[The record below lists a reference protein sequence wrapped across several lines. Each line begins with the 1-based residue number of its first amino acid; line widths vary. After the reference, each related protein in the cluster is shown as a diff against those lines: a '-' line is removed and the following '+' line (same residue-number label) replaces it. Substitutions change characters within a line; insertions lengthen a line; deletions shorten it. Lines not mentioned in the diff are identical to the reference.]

1 VPDITKQTVSASQ
14 MPAILNRSPYA
25 TRFTMYQHFAEGF
38 DVDPEENERME
49 WGSRLEPTIL
59 RAAADELRAEVLPHD
74 QAVYFRH
81 PSLPVGCTPDGYVLD
96 PQRGLGFVEA
106 KNVDWMRW
114 RDTWTDTL
122 APDHVE
128 VQHQVQLMTPH
139 PEFGI
144 PKWGAIACL
153 VGGNDFRLYPREPGG
168 EVQQQIAAEASR
180 FLDDVR
186 HKREPEVLGR
196 ALELPA
202 LIFALPRTDREKVL
216 TEADFDDKRAI
227 ELALMI
233 EAYEFA
239 KARES
244 GGKKDAEEIKVRLL
258 AAAGDAA
265 SMLLHG
271 RRLNISRV
279 EVKERTQVVKAHV
292 QMRLTAKVEDMPT
305 DLSQYCSQANGPDLP
320 QELGI

>member
-1 VPDITKQTVSASQ
+1 PNRKSTVGETPVPDITKQTVSASQ

-38 DVDPEENERME
+38 DVDPEESERME

-96 PQRGLGFVEA
+96 PQRGLGY
-106 KNVDWMRW
+106 
-114 RDTWTDTL
+114 
-122 APDHVE
+122 VE
-128 VQHQVQLMTPH
+128 VQHQVQLMTPQ